1 MLRTPS
7 NNALDQ
13 NFIKF
18 GAYVTVRCDLYGK
31 NINMKSGNPSS
42 TDPYHYDQFSEL
54 FSYCMA
60 VGRGTV
66 MAVPVFTA
74 TMLVLWP
81 IGRLSRTHFHYH
93 TDNCRTDFHGFPTA
107 LLCLVQKVFPSHTT
121 ARPTSESFLILT
133 EVSRLIKIYLR
144 SIMSQVRLHHLGLVA
159 SHIEVTDFWN

>member
-93 TDNCRTDFHGFPTA
+93 TDNCRTAFHGFPTA
-107 LLCLVQKVFPSHTT
+107 LLCLVHMGVNPGGDGGDASPPLFGVGGTPILIVP
-121 ARPTSESFLILT
+121 PTFCQGWI
-133 EVSRLIKIYLR
+133 
-144 SIMSQVRLHHLGLVA
+144 QV
-159 SHIEVTDFWN
+159 